1 MKKATSLKMALM
13 FISVISHSAFASFA
27 RVESMGKKAVF
38 FMDDIS
44 IFDNPANI
52 NVFPNFLI
60 GEMGSFLP
68 NDIDKSAIQDGS
80 FLVDSVSYVNPRY
93 NRDPQD
99 PWFGG
104 IFSYS
109 AGKEEEGNF
118 YPQYSIAGAF
128 NRRDESILSLLP
140 DSVVVNSSDSSATVV
155 VPQPVTNFDGFIGAT
170 LRGGGMLGAHIYMAL
185 QDGANF
191 ENGKVIGGLDP
202 DISLTVYK
210 GNLGLNWPIGRNI
223 DGELSVGGAIIG
235 FGPSS
240 IDRNVSFFTKARAF
254 ITFEMIKGEVVPVFR
269 YSNMNLPGKEIVDIT
284 AGIGIN
290 ASLDRGFFW
299 VGAEFLSQSSSF
311 FGYSS
316 NLRYYDPSRHDN
328 LTSDKQLYGA
338 NISFGIERNI
348 WWDWLVLRVG
358 GQKLIALQKQDGD
371 YFMVTNP
378 SATGTPSDNI
388 GFGIGINV
396 EEKLKVD
403 ATLAEDF
410 LYTGGAL
417 LSGPQHHVIS
427 RVSAT
432 YSF

>member
-1 MKKATSLKMALM
+1 
-13 FISVISHSAFASFA
+13 
-27 RVESMGKKAVF
+27 
-38 FMDDIS
+38 
-44 IFDNPANI
+44 
-52 NVFPNFLI
+52 
-60 GEMGSFLP
+60 
-68 NDIDKSAIQDGS
+68 
-80 FLVDSVSYVNPRY
+80 
-93 NRDPQD
+93 
-99 PWFGG
+99 
-104 IFSYS
+104 
-109 AGKEEEGNF
+109 
-118 YPQYSIAGAF
+118 
-128 NRRDESILSLLP
+128 
-140 DSVVVNSSDSSATVV
+140 
-155 VPQPVTNFDGFIGAT
+155 
-170 LRGGGMLGAHIYMAL
+170 
-185 QDGANF
+185 
-191 ENGKVIGGLDP
+191 
-202 DISLTVYK
+202 
-210 GNLGLNWPIGRNI
+210 
-223 DGELSVGGAIIG
+223 LSVGGAIIG

-254 ITFEMIKGEVVPVFR
+254 ITFEMIKGEVVPVFS